1 MKTRFDG
8 TVWVTGFGVA
18 FDIKEMET
26 SHLLNTVKML
36 VRKPA
41 RVVAMLVSDIEKAS
55 FETNVWT
62 TGKVEDSRKQSL
74 RNVTGLSGEELVK
87 YVVGTPLFTAMLEE
101 LDARGV
107 NTENIMEL
115 YLKDPSFQQ

>member
-36 VRKPA
+36 VQKPA

>member
-36 VRKPA
+36 VQKPA
-41 RVVAMLVSDIEKAS
+41 RVMAMLVSDIEKAS